1 MNTATSWIDELFGT
15 AGTAVTDVT
24 GTFTALEAV
33 GAALIDPQ
41 TYIRI
46 FMVIFGFLLVLG
58 SFRYA

>member
-24 GTFTALEAV
+24 GTLGALEAV

-41 TYIRI
+41 TYVRI